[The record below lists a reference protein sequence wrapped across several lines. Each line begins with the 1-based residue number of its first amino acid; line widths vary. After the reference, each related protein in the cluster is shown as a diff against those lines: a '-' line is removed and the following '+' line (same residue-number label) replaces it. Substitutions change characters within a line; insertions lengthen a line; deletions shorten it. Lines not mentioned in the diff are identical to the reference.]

1 MVAEFGPHGGEQRK
15 HVTMKDF
22 IMNNL
27 EAERVNHTEKIKNL
41 RSELDKQKQLTM
53 QIMQYNEGALKKRL
67 TKLTQLADQTT

>member
-1 MVAEFGPHGGEQRK
+1 MVAEFGPHGGVDRK

-27 EAERVNHTEKIKNL
+27 EAERVNHTDKIKNL